1 MNRSGWHL
9 LVEHVRRQ
17 RSTTVRLAG
26 WSALEALPA
35 MASGALL
42 ARALDQGF
50 LAQRPLAGLGWLTGF
65 ALTMLIGAFATRQMF
80 PHLAATVEPLR
91 DALLH
96 RLVDARLTTAVAHPD
111 GTDAA
116 DAARLTNL
124 AEDTRRL
131 VTALLRTLRPLV
143 FKLLAALI
151 GVTALAPAVA
161 LLTLPPLLLAL
172 MLSTAL
178 LSAAAR
184 RQRAVLL
191 GEEEIA
197 RIAGTTV
204 ASIRDVLA
212 CAADQRAL
220 AHIDRAIEAHARSAA
235 RLAWFV
241 SLRTLIITIGGHL
254 PPLALLAAAPWLVSH
269 HSLTTGQIIGAL
281 SYLSATLVPA
291 LSSLVATI
299 GSRGLELGVVLRR
312 ISEATPSTAEC
323 NSEAPSE
330 RSRGLHAP
338 DLSLHDLTFAYGPH
352 AAPVLQHVDLK
363 VPHGDHLAIVGASGI
378 GKSTLA
384 QLLAGTQRPQSGH
397 VLLGGTA
404 LTELPAHTV
413 RTAIAVIPQQ
423 AYVFS
428 GTLRENITYLNPQ
441 APEPDI
447 AASVDAVGLRP
458 LVERI
463 GGYDVQLGPEGHQLS
478 SGERQLITLARA
490 HLSPASIVILD
501 EATCHLDPLAEAR
514 AERAFAARPGT
525 LIVIAH
531 RLTSAARARR
541 VLVLSEGSYA
551 FGTHA
556 QLVRDSAH
564 YADLV
569 GHFDAAHMRKEAA
582 VSPCQPAVCAVQE
595 PSVALGKS

>member
-26 WSALEALPA
+26 WSVLEALPA

-50 LAQRPLAGLGWLTGF
+50 LAQRPLAGLGWLAGF

-96 RLVDARLTTAVAHPD
+96 RLIDARLTTAVAHPD
-111 GTDAA
+111 GTDDA

-131 VTALLRTLRPLV
+131 LTALLRTLRPLV

-151 GVTALAPAVA
+151 GVTALAPAIA

-172 MLSTAL
+172 TLSTAL
-178 LSAAAR
+178 LRATAR

-191 GEEEIA
+191 AEEEIA
-197 RIAGTTV
+197 RVSGSTV
-204 ASIRDVLA
+204 ASVRDVLA

-220 AHIDRAIEAHARSAA
+220 ADIDRVIDAHARGAA
-235 RLAWFV
+235 RLARLV

-291 LSSLVATI
+291 LNSLVGTI

-312 ISEATPSTAEC
+312 IAEATTSTSDSNPEASSDS
-323 NSEAPSE
+323 SEG
-330 RSRGLHAP
+330 SRGLQAP

-384 QLLAGTQRPQSGH
+384 QLLAGTQRPQSGY

-404 LTELPAHTV
+404 LTELPAHTA
-413 RTAIAVIPQQ
+413 RNAIAVIPQQ
-423 AYVFS
+423 AYVFT
-428 GTLRENITYLNPQ
+428 GTLRENLTYLNPQ

-458 LVERI
+458 LVERL
-463 GGYDVQLGPEGHQLS
+463 GGFDSQLGPEGHQLS

-490 HLSPASIVILD
+490 HLSSASIVILD

-582 VSPCQPAVCAVQE
+582 VNTSHAGVMCG
-595 PSVALGKS
+595 LKT